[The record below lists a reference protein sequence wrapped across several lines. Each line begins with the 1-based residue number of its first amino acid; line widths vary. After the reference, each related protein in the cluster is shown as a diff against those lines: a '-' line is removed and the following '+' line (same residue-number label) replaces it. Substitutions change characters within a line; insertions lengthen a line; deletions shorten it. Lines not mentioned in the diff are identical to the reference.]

1 MSKVKAMSIAL
12 GLAIMLTPVQASSA
26 EILDASMEDE
36 IYTQTKEEVE
46 FVSTIAEMAIE
57 EKNKRVYLGE
67 FTITHYCSCEL
78 CNGSWVDMPA
88 KNGEPLKENY
98 TIAVDPKVIPLNSF
112 VEINGKRYKA
122 CDTGSA
128 IKGNKIDIFVDD
140 HKRCYELGKI
150 KNVEVYLL
158 KE

>member
-1 MSKVKAMSIAL
+1 MSKIKAMSIAF
-12 GLAIMLTPVQASSA
+12 GLAIMFIPMQASSA
-26 EILDASMEDE
+26 EILDNSIGDE
-36 IYTQTKEEVE
+36 ILNTQTKEKE
-46 FVSTIAEMAIE
+46 FVSTVAEMAIIE
-57 EKNKRVYLGE
+57 QKKRIYLGK

-78 CNGSWVDMPA
+78 CNGIWSGMPA